1 MTAKTLPSLASDS
14 SSVTLQ
20 SADIL
25 PESSPTPDPQS
36 SSRPL
41 PLSSADDSNPW
52 LVPRANAT
60 SKTPRKKNEV
70 VVGKGSDALNKSKNK
85 LGKQAKKRVE
95 ELERQKDDAVVEI
108 SINDVITMHPPCG
121 SQNEKDLESTKV
133 RESRVALDDSDEN
146 SEVDE
151 QEKALRQ
158 KGKLKTRKAFEQRDL
173 VARAFAGDNVVQV
186 RLLGLF

>member
-25 PESSPTPDPQS
+25 QESSPTPDPQS
-36 SSRPL
+36 SSRPVPL
-41 PLSSADDSNPW
+41 PSADDSNPW

-70 VVGKGSDALNKSKNK
+70 VVGKSSDALDKSKNK

-121 SQNEKDLESTKV
+121 SQNEKDL
-133 RESRVALDDSDEN
+133 DNSDEN

-186 RLLGLF
+186 RLFGLF